1 MKTEIKTVRKIVLKT
16 GHKIIYS
23 YFKKKM
29 SFIKVKDPR
38 KREELIKD
46 FIETRKRIKDNFI
59 AKKVGE
65 IEYQTGLTKL
75 FKPVTETQKATAKE
89 ITEAQKAAAE
99 KITQELLPIKEGI
112 EGLPGAISVAG
123 QSLSFPA
130 YPALEMTEEKLTN
143 IGPTASNY
151 LLPTFRQ
158 KATQSDIKP
167 GDPKGTFFKINET
180 PIKIE
185 NDDIIIKDER
195 FKGTPGL
202 WKLLTSKHIPDITE
216 YNAVDL
222 RDYITIMHITKA
234 TYDKK
239 DKRVGGNDKMN
250 KLIKPLVKALEEDKS
265 GNKLIT
271 EINKHFGFEEE
282 TDEEET
288 DEEEEEE
295 YEVPAS
301 IPLTPTS
308 KAGQSLKGTGLRKAG
323 QGLKILP
330 SDPNALIDR
339 FDLLFSSKKA
349 GHTGVRNEIVSIL
362 DELKR
367 QGVLKTNE
375 YKKLN
380 SLIKK

>member
-1 MKTEIKTVRKIVLKT
+1 MKTVIKTVRKIVLKT
-16 GHKIIYS
+16 DHKNYI
-23 YFKKKM
+23 FLLKKKM

-38 KREELIKD
+38 KREELIRD

-89 ITEAQKAAAE
+89 ITEAQKAATE

-112 EGLPGAISVAG
+112 EKLPGAISEG
-123 QSLSFPA
+123 FPA
-130 YPALEMTEEKLTN
+130 LGMTEEELIK
-143 IGPTASNY
+143 IGPIAKKYIQSN
-151 LLPTFRQ
+151 LGRATT
-158 KATQSDIKP
+158 KAGLYSEDDNLIIGYRP
-167 GDPKGTFFKINET
+167 V
-180 PIKIE
+180 KIE
-185 NDDIIIKDER
+185 NDDIIIDDER
-195 FKGTPGL
+195 FKGTVGL
-202 WKLLTSKHIPDITE
+202 WKLITSKDIPDITE
-216 YNAVDL
+216 YKAEDL
-222 RDYITIMHITKA
+222 AGYITIMHITKA
-234 TYDKK
+234 TYDKNN
-239 DKRVGGNDKMN
+239 KRVRGNDKMN
-250 KLIKPLVKALEEDKS
+250 KLIKPLVKALEEDES
-265 GNKLIT
+265 GDKLVT

-282 TDEEET
+282 TN
-288 DEEEEEE
+288 EEEEE

-301 IPLTPTS
+301 IPLTPT
-308 KAGQSLKGTGLRKAG
+308 KGT
-323 QGLKILP
+323 GLKILP

>member
-1 MKTEIKTVRKIVLKT
+1 
-16 GHKIIYS
+16 
-23 YFKKKM
+23 M

-89 ITEAQKAAAE
+89 ITEAQKAATE

-112 EGLPGAISVAG
+112 EKLPGAISFPT
-123 QSLSFPA
+123 FPA
-130 YPALEMTEEKLTN
+130 LGMTEEELIK
-143 IGPTASNY
+143 IGPIARKYIQSN
-151 LLPTFRQ
+151 LRRATT
-158 KATQSDIKP
+158 KAGLYSED
-167 GDPKGTFFKINET
+167 DNLKIGYR
-180 PIKIE
+180 PVKIE
-185 NDDIIIKDER
+185 NDDIIIDDER
-195 FKGTPGL
+195 FKGTVGL
-202 WKLLTSKHIPDITE
+202 WELITSNNIPE
-216 YNAVDL
+216 KGKYGAEDL
-222 RDYITIMHITKA
+222 AGYITIMHITKA
-234 TYDKK
+234 TYDKNN
-239 DKRVGGNDKMN
+239 KRVGGNDKMN

-271 EINKHFGFEEE
+271 KINKHFGFEEE
-282 TDEEET
+282 GD
-288 DEEEEEE
+288 DSQ
-295 YEVPAS
+295 PS
-301 IPLTPTS
+301 TS
-308 KAGQSLKGTGLRKAG
+308 VAG

-380 SLIKK
+380 SIIKK